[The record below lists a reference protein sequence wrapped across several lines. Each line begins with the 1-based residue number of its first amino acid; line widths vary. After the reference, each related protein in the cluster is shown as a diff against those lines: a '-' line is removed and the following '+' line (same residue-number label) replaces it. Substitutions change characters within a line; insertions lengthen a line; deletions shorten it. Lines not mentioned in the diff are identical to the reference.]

1 MTTLSE
7 KVATYIK
14 LRDYKKAKSDEFKKS
29 MERVELAM
37 EKLEGELLS
46 GLDDV
51 GANSL
56 ASDVG
61 TVYKKTEVSCSVED
75 PSAFRDF
82 VEQNSNWAAVDLRA
96 NKTFVREMMEKEGS
110 TPPGIKVTTMVNVGV
125 RRS

>member
-1 MTTLSE
+1 M
-7 KVATYIK
+7 
-14 LRDYKKAKSDEFKKS
+14 RSDDVGVGAGGIDS
-29 MERVELAM
+29 VMSNRA
-37 EKLEGELLS
+37 
-46 GLDDV
+46 LDDV

-82 VEQNSNWAAVDLRA
+82 VEQNSNWAAIDLRA

>member
-1 MTTLSE
+1 MNSLAD

-29 MERVELAM
+29 MERVEQAM
-37 EKLEGELLS
+37 EKLEGELLR
-46 GLDDV
+46 GLDAV

-56 ASDVG
+56 ASDMG
-61 TVYKKTEVSCSVED
+61 TVYRKTEVSCSVED

-82 VEQNSNWAAVDLRA
+82 VEQNSSWAAIDLRA
-96 NKTFVREMMEKEGS
+96 NKTFVREMMEKEGI
-110 TPPGIKVTTMVNVGV
+110 TPPGIKVTSIINVGV